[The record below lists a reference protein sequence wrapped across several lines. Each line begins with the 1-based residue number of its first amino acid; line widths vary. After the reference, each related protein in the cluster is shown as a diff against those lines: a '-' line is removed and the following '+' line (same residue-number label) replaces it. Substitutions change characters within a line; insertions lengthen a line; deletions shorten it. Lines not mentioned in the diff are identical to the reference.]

1 MQMLYHALSLMQQ
14 QYDSL
19 AQMVMDNQLASCSL
33 LAEWGGICSLQGTSY
48 WIYNNNLRQ
57 VQADFQKL
65 FQDTQIMHDLTKIF
79 QQILTIPE
87 VLELFS
93 WFSISRGKKGKEPNF
108 KHRVTLF
115 IINFVIIPLVE
126 CSF

>member
-1 MQMLYHALSLMQQ
+1 
-14 QYDSL
+14 
-19 AQMVMDNQLASCSL
+19 
-33 LAEWGGICSLQGTSY
+33 
-48 WIYNNNLRQ
+48 
-57 VQADFQKL
+57 
-65 FQDTQIMHDLTKIF
+65 MHDLTKIF

-93 WFSISRGKKGKEPNF
+93 WFSTSRGEKGEEPNF